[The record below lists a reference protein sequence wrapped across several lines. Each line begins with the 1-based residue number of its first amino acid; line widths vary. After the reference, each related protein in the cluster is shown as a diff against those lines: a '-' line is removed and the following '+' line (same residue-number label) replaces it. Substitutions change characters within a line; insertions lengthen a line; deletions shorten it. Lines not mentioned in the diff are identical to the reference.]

1 MHGYLC
7 IYIRIFKV
15 LLCICFIPGV
25 CLRVCVLGSFRTPCY
40 LCTCLCRASGFAQN
54 FNLILSNEKD
64 KKKSVTGEP
73 EELVTARSAELGSAV
88 VKTKTQFESLVV
100 FFVFCSFSFSRVV
113 PITPLI

>member
-25 CLRVCVLGSFRTPCY
+25 CLRVCVLGWFRTPCY

-64 KKKSVTGEP
+64 KKISDGRAGGASDGS
-73 EELVTARSAELGSAV
+73 ELRD
-88 VKTKTQFESLVV
+88 QFNSFPPGVV
-100 FFVFCSFSFSRVV
+100 FSSDPDIPPLVSPVSSRSH
-113 PITPLI
+113 L

>member
-64 KKKSVTGEP
+64 TKISDRRAGGAGDGSERG
-73 EELVTARSAELGSAV
+73 ARFCCCKNEDAV
-88 VKTKTQFESLVV
+88 
-100 FFVFCSFSFSRVV
+100 
-113 PITPLI
+113 